1 MPLSSHDYIY
11 HFYHDR
17 LGTNRRKVEKRDQC
31 VYCREW
37 RGCMI
42 GDASGLM
49 PLRGGGGTGGRR
61 GGGGGGETRA
71 VGGSDSFVLW
81 YGGGDSLS
89 GAAVVT
95 VKRMM

>member
-1 MPLSSHDYIY
+1 
-11 HFYHDR
+11 
-17 LGTNRRKVEKRDQC
+17 
-31 VYCREW
+31 
-37 RGCMI
+37 MI

-49 PLRGGGGTGGRR
+49 PLRGGGGTGGR
-61 GGGGGGETRA
+61 GGGGGGAGGETGVA
-71 VGGSDSFVLW
+71 GGSDSFVLW